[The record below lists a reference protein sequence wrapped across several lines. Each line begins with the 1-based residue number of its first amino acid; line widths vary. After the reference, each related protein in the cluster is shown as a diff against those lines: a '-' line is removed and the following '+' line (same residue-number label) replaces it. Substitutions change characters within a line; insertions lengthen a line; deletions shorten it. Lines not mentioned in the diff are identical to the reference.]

1 MDPNL
6 KRRIKR
12 WVIPT
17 IFFDAWWASFENSV
31 AFTPEQMTTLKKL
44 TEGRNIKFS
53 LVLIAPLLIVLT
65 KFFVPD
71 TTVYGLVG
79 IHQIIYYVLIVI
91 GLGALFLVRRF
102 SVQYNVIHEYMVLV
116 RRAEE
121 NKNEASWHLFQTRRW
136 MNFGLRRLARFIARL
151 PVALGTSHPDV
162 ALAAAR
168 RAAYVRNLQK
178 AVSGTGYYC
187 DVYGAL
193 RHGLRH
199 VIDRDW
205 ESLPEDDPDPTV
217 RLTGLRRTGY
227 ILLATA
233 LAAGAVAFI
242 LFGKSFGESAQVYTQ
257 LAITVLGAGAYLALA
272 KAGFIPGSL
281 QNALDTANQLQK
293 EVPGTPKT

>member
-1 MDPNL
+1 MNPQL
-6 KRRIKR
+6 KCRIKR
-12 WVIPT
+12 WVVPT
-17 IFFDAWWASFENSV
+17 IFFDSWWASFAEFV
-31 AFTPEQMTTLKKL
+31 GFTSDQKTTLKEL

-53 LVLIAPLLIVLT
+53 FVLIAPILIMLT

-71 TTVYGLVG
+71 TTVYGLVE

-91 GLGALFLVRRF
+91 GLGALVLVRRF

-121 NKNEASWHLFQTRRW
+121 NKKEANWHLFQTRRW

-168 RAAYVRNLQK
+168 RAANVRNLQK
-178 AVSGTGYYC
+178 AVSGTGHHS
-187 DVYGAL
+187 DVYDAL
-193 RHGLRH
+193 VYGLRH

-227 ILLATA
+227 IILATA

-242 LFGKSFGESAQVYTQ
+242 LFGKSFGESAQIYTQ
-257 LAITVLGAGAYLALA
+257 LYHCSGCRCLSGVGESRLH
-272 KAGFIPGSL
+272 PR
-281 QNALDTANQLQK
+281 
-293 EVPGTPKT
+293 